1 MPKSDGPMQQSFET
15 AVDRLFQEAL
25 SSINQ
30 GRQVW
35 IPASNVYQ
43 DTNGVTIEVA
53 LPGLT
58 AKDVDVQLE
67 DGVVT
72 IKGSYPRTDDHKE
85 RSMLVQE
92 FGRGAFERT
101 FSLPPTVD
109 QQQTR
114 ASFKEGLLVVTC
126 PVQEAAKPRRILIEG

>member
-1 MPKSDGPMQQSFET
+1 MPKSDVPMQQSFET

-43 DTNGVTIEVA
+43 DINGLTIEMA

-67 DGVVT
+67 DGAIT
-72 IKGSYPRTDDHKE
+72 IKG
-85 RSMLVQE
+85 
-92 FGRGAFERT
+92 
-101 FSLPPTVD
+101 
-109 QQQTR
+109 
-114 ASFKEGLLVVTC
+114 
-126 PVQEAAKPRRILIEG
+126 

>member
-1 MPKSDGPMQQSFET
+1 
-15 AVDRLFQEAL
+15 
-25 SSINQ
+25 
-30 GRQVW
+30 
-35 IPASNVYQ
+35 
-43 DTNGVTIEVA
+43 
-53 LPGLT
+53 
-58 AKDVDVQLE
+58 
-67 DGVVT
+67 
-72 IKGSYPRTDDHKE
+72 
-85 RSMLVQE
+85 MLVQE